1 MVLLLLCFS
10 ASAQENQGPDHEE
23 KTLEEPDAESEPGL
37 EAEDEEGEDQIGLE
51 EGQDSKDDPFA
62 GEDEDPFS
70 GEQDSEDN
78 PFSGE
83 GDDPF
88 ASEEDSLAGEAVGE
102 SAELE
107 GDRAWKSFLDAKALV
122 LVNLMVRSRNAKK
135 AEVRKSLE
143 DRAQKLVEDIE
154 VEALKRFES
163 GNLSE
168 EAYSEWNDQFQ
179 KRIERETA
187 AVLATSNPRLYISLF
202 ESEWFSEGY
211 NERLV
216 LFYRLALD
224 QRNSQ
229 EASGPSPR
237 FLAQAEFYDE
247 VLEAATQKEM
257 LSEIRSRAESILEGM
272 EDEAVESPDTAL
284 NRKDLVLAISVLE
297 DLELKLP
304 AQEEEE
310 EPETEGLVIGDETE
324 TPEEESGVLDE
335 LGEMVEEQTEVPF
348 DAQVGFTHEINTLFG
363 MSEIRGLYLV
373 DPNISSIN
381 EFRLGT
387 TYSPQFRIQ
396 VSPNTYNFFRM
407 SVTFTQSYE
416 SNQERWFDGL
426 FTLREIYTN
435 YRKGKHQVRYGT
447 QIFKL
452 GKVDFDNTID
462 TLHLNNFMRF
472 YTTFDPDKK
481 KDALFALKYN
491 WFGGDH
497 TFTGYLAPIRQES
510 FGMRFVGFRESLEDQ
525 QSGKKRES
533 SSIFRDYFGLQYQ
546 WTGENVD
553 ARVGFFR
560 WFDVDPTTSFIYDRS
575 SGSSGFQS
583 AFENLLSNY
592 HEAEANTSFYTLEL
606 DAIWSGMAWKL
617 DAGYYTR
624 KNVYTYSI
632 EDRNKLKFNTVNAPF
647 TAWAT
652 SIERTFPYFYWLM
665 MYSQRDFSPL
675 PAGSHVLFFENEPN
689 LVNTVRDLGRDQLT
703 GIAVVKTPDNNIRV
717 AMVHFQTWPFI
728 QRGWVSLW
736 TWDRPEDNYQLEFKF
751 YSLKTDYQ
759 KMLDSVLDTTQAYFV
774 YTQRFSGF

>member
-1 MVLLLLCFS
+1 MRNIFPSGFRQKHSVIKGGRIAGVCLCLVLLLLFS
-10 ASAQENQGPDHEE
+10 LASAQENQGPDHEE
-23 KTLEEPDAESEPGL
+23 KTLEEEAEVSLPNLVEETLEDPDAEPEPGL
-37 EAEDEEGEDQIGLE
+37 EAEDEEEDQIGLE
-51 EGQDSKDDPFA
+51 EDQDLEDDPFA

-70 GEQDSEDN
+70 GEQDSEDD
-78 PFSGE
+78 PLSGE

-88 ASEEDSLAGEAVGE
+88 ASEEDSLAGEAFGE

-107 GDRAWKSFLDAKALV
+107 GDLAWKSFLDAKALV

-135 AEVRKSLE
+135 AEVQNSLE

-168 EAYSEWNDQFQ
+168 EVYSEWNDQFQ

-304 AQEEEE
+304 AQEEKE
-310 EPETEGLVIGDETE
+310 EPEIEGLFIGDETE
-324 TPEEESGVLDE
+324 TPEKESGVLDE

-363 MSEIRGLYLV
+363 MSEIKGLYLV

-387 TYSPQFRIQ
+387 TYSPQFQIQ

-452 GKVDFDNTID
+452 GKVDFDNPEGQAIATVWATPTGD
-462 TLHLNNFMRF
+462 GWTLHITEHGAPLALAADTDRLRELTGAAQEAIEEAERSTEADTMDAV
-472 YTTFDPDKK
+472 FDARDGAV
-481 KDALFALKYN
+481 DALRAL
-491 WFGGDH
+491 
-497 TFTGYLAPIRQES
+497 LAALTP
-510 FGMRFVGFRESLEDQ
+510 
-525 QSGKKRES
+525 
-533 SSIFRDYFGLQYQ
+533 
-546 WTGENVD
+546 
-553 ARVGFFR
+553 
-560 WFDVDPTTSFIYDRS
+560 
-575 SGSSGFQS
+575 
-583 AFENLLSNY
+583 
-592 HEAEANTSFYTLEL
+592 
-606 DAIWSGMAWKL
+606 
-617 DAGYYTR
+617 
-624 KNVYTYSI
+624 
-632 EDRNKLKFNTVNAPF
+632 
-647 TAWAT
+647 
-652 SIERTFPYFYWLM
+652 
-665 MYSQRDFSPL
+665 
-675 PAGSHVLFFENEPN
+675 PAS
-689 LVNTVRDLGRDQLT
+689 
-703 GIAVVKTPDNNIRV
+703 
-717 AMVHFQTWPFI
+717 
-728 QRGWVSLW
+728 
-736 TWDRPEDNYQLEFKF
+736 
-751 YSLKTDYQ
+751 
-759 KMLDSVLDTTQAYFV
+759 
-774 YTQRFSGF
+774 